1 MTRPDVRR
9 WRPTRAGA
17 FVPLLGIIFA
27 ASSLRDRPPEIDA
40 VARLENAVRFRR
52 AALRNGN
59 LRDVVDAEHAVR
71 LARRAAADLLV
82 IGSPPRDTGEALGAR
97 RSDARREP
105 ARLARAVDLLL
116 HTGPTTIS
124 IDAGAVVARTKTA
137 APATRER
144 AAAILVSIGA
154 LRPAA
159 DLTADLSTPWGRL
172 VFGRAQAMLGDRPA
186 ARRALLGALAS
197 EDPLVELVAFEGLL
211 SCGVEVS
218 DVGAPR
224 FARLLD
230 EMRPNA
236 PRRLRALAALA
247 RHRESGEELEAAW
260 TTWRALLDIAD
271 TDSLVDVAWEGMRR
285 LRAGGHPPDT
295 SAQAAYWQARI
306 RTVPERAPAYAE
318 TLRSAGDRGPAF
330 DDFRLWVADRLRR
343 LGRFDE
349 ADGVLEPLLAADP
362 GTRRRGQG
370 LLARARV
377 ARTRGRWDDVVAAYT
392 AAAENAHVRAD
403 ALFELGWEH
412 HTSGRLAEARA
423 LYARARAAG
432 LVSFDLPFRSALA
445 ALADGGA
452 ATAASELV
460 VAGREAR
467 SSADAAR
474 AAFWS
479 AMAAAGGPADR
490 RARLATAAAGDA
502 PYAYVARAL
511 RSGLLGAGDSLA
523 WAGGAPPPGGD
534 GRILSV
540 PGDRPLAPALD
551 ALTVLEEPASR
562 IGWPEMFTAAVMAT
576 HLGARDAAVRSLRR
590 ALRARRGAP
599 DSLAATGETAA
610 ELGFPEIA
618 LSSAVHL
625 PERYGARRLRLA
637 YPIAYLSEIREAIA
651 ASGAELDPLLVLAV
665 IRQESAF
672 DPAALSAAAAHG
684 LMQLLDRTAATE
696 AALAALP
703 APPRPE
709 DLNDPKLNIRLGV
722 QHLASLARD
731 RDLFRV
737 VAAYNAG
744 IEAVDRWGSPSG
756 DPWLWVETAPY
767 FETRDYLR
775 RVIGGY
781 LAYRDVYRASIDEVG
796 HPW

>member
-1 MTRPDVRR
+1 
-9 WRPTRAGA
+9 
-17 FVPLLGIIFA
+17 VPLVGLILV
-27 ASSLRDRPPEIDA
+27 ASSLRDRPAEIGA
-40 VARLENAVRFRR
+40 MARLENAIRLRSAAVRH
-52 AALRNGN
+52 GN

-71 LARRAAADLLV
+71 LARRAAADLLA
-82 IGSPPRDTGEALGAR
+82 IGSPPPDTGEAPGAR
-97 RSDARREP
+97 GSDARRETV
-105 ARLARAVDLLL
+105 RLVRAVDLLL
-116 HTGPTTIS
+116 HTGPGPIS
-124 IDAGAVVARTKTA
+124 IDPDAVVALTKVA
-137 APATRER
+137 APTTRER

-159 DLTADLSTPWGRL
+159 DLTADLATPWGRL
-172 VFGRAQAMLGDRPA
+172 IFGRAQAALGRVAPA
-186 ARRALLGALAS
+186 QEALLDALAS
-197 EDPLVELVAFEGLL
+197 GDSLVEALAFDGLL

-230 EMRPNA
+230 GMRPTA
-236 PRRLRALAALA
+236 TGRLRGLARLARHSEAEPEPDAAWAAWRTLLDAADADSLVEVAWEGLRRLRA
-247 RHRESGEELEAAW
+247 S
-260 TTWRALLDIAD
+260 
-271 TDSLVDVAWEGMRR
+271 
-285 LRAGGHPPDT
+285 GHPPDT

-306 RTVPERAPAYAE
+306 RTLPDRAPAYAE
-318 TLRSAGDRGPAF
+318 TLRSAAYRAPGF

-343 LGRFDE
+343 LGRFDD
-349 ADGVLEPLLAADP
+349 ANGVLEPLIVADA
-362 GTRRRGQG
+362 GSRRRGEG

-377 ARTRGRWDDVVAAYT
+377 ARTRGSWDELVAAYT
-392 AAAENAHVRAD
+392 SAAENAHVRAD
-403 ALFELGWEH
+403 ALFELAWEH
-412 HTSGRLAEARA
+412 HTSGRLGDARA

-432 LVSFDLPFRSALA
+432 LESFDLPFRSALA

-452 ATAASELV
+452 AAAASELM
-460 VAGREAR
+460 VARREAR

-479 AMAAAGGPADR
+479 AMAATGDPAER
-490 RARLATAAAGDA
+490 RARLEAAVDGDA

-511 RSGLLGAGDSLA
+511 RSGLLSAGDSLA
-523 WAGGAPPPGGD
+523 GAAAAPPPDGGA
-534 GRILSV
+534 GIV
-540 PGDRPLAPALD
+540 PVPADRPLSPTLD
-551 ALTVLEEPASR
+551 GMTVLAEPASR
-562 IGWPEMFTAAVMAT
+562 VGWPEMFTDAMMAT
-576 HLGARDAAVRSLRR
+576 HLGGRDAAVRSLRR

-599 DSLAATGETAA
+599 DSLAAMGATAA

-618 LSSAVHL
+618 MSSAVYL
-625 PERYGARRLRLA
+625 PERYGRQRLRLA
-637 YPIAYLSEIREAIA
+637 YPIAYLSEIRKAIA
-651 ASGAELDPLLVLAV
+651 AAGAELDPLLVLAV

-684 LMQLLDRTAATE
+684 LMQLIDRTAATE
-696 AALAALP
+696 AAVAALP

-709 DLNDPKLNIRLGV
+709 DLNDPELNIRLGV
-722 QHLASLARD
+722 QHLAGLARG
-731 RDLFRV
+731 RDLFRA

-744 IEAVDRWGSPSG
+744 IEAVARWGLPSP

-781 LAYRDVYRASIDEVG
+781 LAYRDVYRASIDEVE